1 MKQARTIKPIIT
13 SVVALAILLFSFAG
27 VFSGAV
33 VTAQAATPT
42 LPETEYVSPK
52 SPSTPEP
59 YDGVPVT
66 PKQINSANYRS
77 YGLTDENW
85 KQYNGYYA
93 IRNAKELYGF
103 AALTRAVLRPNQ
115 NAVLLADIVINTTV
129 STETGGT
136 YLWESIVGDPT
147 HGNDGGYAGTF
158 DGNGYSISGIYT
170 KSGSLGV
177 NFGFFGAINNA
188 GVVKNLVLKNSV
200 FLSEGVVA
208 VFAQNHCGMVSA
220 CRVESSVILK
230 NEIRG
235 EVSGV
240 ASIDRLNEGGNSYV
254 GGIENTYSAATLQ
267 VCEAPYVGVFA
278 GMIDSSKNFKNNYGI
293 ESNGF
298 KMVGNTTPP
307 TGAVTVLTSQNDA
320 HVCIPITHNQVNGT
334 CERSGLSAYTYCA
347 VCEKVLSGEKTV
359 LYGHVS
365 DEFFYT
371 INTNDEFK
379 HDKRYMCCT
388 EIAETVAHTFDNDTC
403 TTCGYEMFT
412 REGGVATPKA
422 KNITLSSNLVVP
434 AGDTLS
440 IPAGYTMTVPNGI
453 TLTVKGNLVNNG
465 TLNNNGGV
473 LVEGAYSGSGK
484 VNCASTAI
492 YHPNFNADGFCAF
505 CQDETHPEAAPLVGG
520 YYQIGNVGQL
530 MWFSNFVGQG
540 NGSANA
546 KLTADITFNAGDLS
560 GLNGETSGKRLWV
573 PIGMIM
579 DHETG
584 IDTFVTYTGIFDGDG
599 HTISGLYHFDYWSYA
614 GNAGLIS
621 KLGAGGIVK
630 NVTVKNSYF
639 ATSSYVGAIVGQNLG
654 GLIENCHN
662 QNTTIASAARAGG
675 IVGDNTSGTVR
686 YCTNSGNVKF
696 FAVNSGLAFNRESFG
711 GIAGSTGG
719 LVEYCTNNGT
729 VSGEIST
736 AGGISGQVYQGT
748 LRNNIN
754 NGNVNITSTNA
765 GGITGYQYHG
775 TLSYNINYGT
785 VQGKNLVGGVIGNA
799 LGNGGRYTHNY
810 TVGGNA
816 VGSGTKDGCTAITES
831 ELANGRLAF
840 ELGMGQKL
848 GVDARPSL
856 DGPAVYAYYNNSGAL
871 NYTNDA
877 NYTCYHK
884 GGTATCDARAICDG
898 CRNPYGEIPEG
909 AHKFEITGREDKP
922 NCTICG
928 GRCGVVAPHST
939 NYIDYCAVCGDWIA
953 PVLAEDGFYEIQTF
967 GNLMWFAET
976 VNAGNCDLNARLTK
990 NITYGASYRT
1000 TEWVPIA
1007 GSSINDT
1014 TVGYRGIF
1022 DGQGYCIAAFPQNL
1036 IPAYDGAVLGLFGTL
1051 ADGAVVKNLSISNR
1065 VEITFNGS
1073 GTNYTYGGEYTVYF
1087 GLVAGR
1093 VLEGATVSGCRVA
1106 NGSVSISKGVLGA
1119 IVGVNYGT
1127 VENCVSYNMT
1137 LSGPAGHV
1145 GGIVGDYNGG
1155 ELINCYTTY
1164 ASLGSTASGYVGT
1177 AIDSEAGVSDKRMA
1191 SGEIAYK
1198 MNTYINDIDFW
1209 YQAIGSGGPIGKS
1222 EYNLVGKIVYACD
1235 FGATVLYSNKSG
1247 QFTLS
1252 ESFVIT
1258 NGATFTVPTGTTLEI
1273 AQDVTLTNNGT
1284 LVKNGDLKGSGTL
1297 NGNGRFII
1305 TEINAS
1311 VIPTVSDL
1319 VYDGNNHMDDIIT
1332 ALNNAF
1338 TTYGKL
1344 FTPEGYTFYKSSDE
1358 VKNVGSY
1365 EIGYVKGDERFT
1377 VQFSILVLAIQ
1388 DGDISLNATEFLYNG
1403 TAFEPEVILNG
1414 YSTMLGRDYSVSFTN
1429 NTSAG
1434 TASVTIVFRGN
1445 FSGEFTR
1452 EFTIKPAVIGESA
1465 TVSIPE
1471 SMTFTGL
1478 ALEPVELLVGDVIL
1492 TYGVDYTV
1500 TYTDNVYPGM
1510 ATVVIVGMGSVSGE
1524 GTYTFEIAKPVF
1536 NITVHDQILPY
1547 NENVN
1552 VKEFDQTAYS
1562 GEGLIDGHTVVLGE
1576 VIVAGDHGEVITV
1589 LAILDAN
1596 GVDVKEYYDL
1606 TVITGEYHMFSQY
1619 YRYDS
1624 DGYHWR
1630 ECVYN
1635 CDEICDYEQHIGEPA
1650 TCVDHSMCTLCGTYY
1665 QFATGIHTWVD
1676 SVCTVC
1682 GTENPYE
1689 VWIDTDGNG
1698 QFNGDEVGYSN
1709 LVTLLA
1715 YGESGTYKL
1724 LKDVTSPVYG
1734 IGTTGQRMV
1743 IDLYGRTFTITAHL
1757 VLQAGDTIITFI
1769 DTSPN
1774 KTGKIIGTLDIRIF
1788 EDAKIIL
1795 DGVSLEGNV
1804 SISNGVLE
1812 LKNGATIDSY
1822 KSSGGSI
1829 LLYEGYDLTQLT
1841 INPSSST
1848 NGYDTSIYVGD
1859 TQLVHNPD
1867 TGALECSENHV
1878 FADADC
1884 TKPMHCTVCGKEE
1897 GDPLGHDTNG
1907 PATCEEDEYCSR
1919 CESVIQ
1925 EAIGH
1930 SEALL
1935 EAKDPTCTEVGYT
1948 QGSYCAN
1955 NCGTV
1960 FVQQT
1965 EIPALGHTA
1974 GEATVENEVAVT
1986 CTTDGSYDTVVS
1998 CTVCGEELSRVTET
2012 VAAQGHNESRSVID
2026 QSLPSCTYGGWVQY
2040 LYTCQICGDT
2050 RRELDYLD
2058 PIGHTEGEPYVA
2070 SQRESTCT
2078 IEGFIRTNVNCSV
2091 CGENI
2096 SSNEEILPLAEHVP
2110 NVDAVSCI
2118 ESKYCVICA
2127 QPLEDA
2133 AEHSYVETV
2142 QEASCIQ
2149 AGGIYYACSV
2159 CGTSYFDQTEDI
2171 KEHTPNLEHATCTEN
2186 KECTVCEYV
2195 YESAF
2200 GHTNVWST
2208 CTTPWYCS
2216 TCGEEFAPADGH
2228 IYHPAEGPTCT
2239 EAQYCVVCGEVSA
2252 SALGHDPNREAPT
2265 CEDPVECTRCP
2276 AVLEVATGHTNE
2288 EVMGTPA
2295 TCTESGLTSGVVCTV
2310 CGVVTTPQM
2319 TIPANGHTEAVL
2331 EGIPESCEAN
2341 GLTEGK
2347 ICLVCGVV
2355 IQEQEVILT
2364 SGHSYEADVTVAD
2377 CTSGGFILFTCSICG
2392 DSYVGDETEA
2402 LGHSYEA
2409 VVTAPDCTSGGFTTY
2424 TCSICG
2430 DSYVDDVTAALEHS
2444 YDAVVTAP
2452 DCTNGG
2458 ATTYICSICGDSY
2471 VGDITAALGHSN
2483 EVFVTIPDCTN
2494 GGFTTY
2500 TCTVCGESYVVDVT
2514 EALGHSYKVVVTAPD
2529 CSNGGFTTYTCT
2541 ACGVSYTGDATA
2553 ALGHRYDDE
2562 NDESCSRCGYIRDV
2576 ACSHSELETVP
2587 GAVAT
2592 CTAGGLTEGKKCSVC
2607 DAVILEQEAVPVLG
2621 HTEVTVPSKEATCT
2635 EAGLTDG
2642 KKCSVCDVIIL
2653 AQSPIQAL
2661 GHTYDDAND
2670 ETCNRCDYVRD
2681 VACTHTET
2689 ETIPGTPATCTES
2702 GLTDGKKCSVCEE
2715 ILVAQETIPAL
2726 GHTEE
2731 TVKGSAATCTESGLT
2746 DGKKCSVCD
2755 EILLEQQPI
2764 AALGHNVVKVDG
2776 KAATCTTDGY
2786 RAHYKCTVCEALY
2799 ADEACTDE
2807 IFDLETWQAFEG
2819 CIEAA
2824 HTLGDIIPQKPAD
2837 CTNTGL
2843 EAHYKCSVCEA
2854 LVDEYGLTVT
2864 EEDLK
2869 LPIDDSAHDLG
2880 KWQEEIPATTESA
2893 GTKAH
2898 YHCSICEKNFDDD
2911 GYEISDL
2918 SIPKLEAPD
2927 TPEPEEPTPD
2937 AQPEQPTEE
2946 PKEGLSGSAVAGI
2959 VVASTVVAG
2968 AGGFSIFWFVVQKKS
2983 AAELVTAT
2991 KAVATKAGA
3000 LCKQAGGK
3008 IKDVT
3013 LNLIEKIKKL
3023 FAKK

>member
-1 MKQARTIKPIIT
+1 MKQTKTMQPIIT
-13 SVVALAILLFSFAG
+13 SLVALAILLCSF
-27 VFSGAV
+27 VSVLSGAV

-66 PKQINSANYRS
+66 PGQINSSNYRS

-85 KQYNGYYA
+85 KQYSGYYA

-103 AALTRAVLRPNQ
+103 AALTRAVRRPNQ

-170 KSGSLGV
+170 KSGSLGA

-200 FLSEGVVA
+200 FLSEGTVA
-208 VFAQNHCGMVSA
+208 VFAHNHLGMISA

-230 NEIRG
+230 NESRSA

-240 ASIDRLNEGGNSYV
+240 ASIDRLNEEGNSYI

-267 VCEAPYVGVFA
+267 VVTTLSGGVFA
-278 GMIDSSKNFKNNYGI
+278 GIIDSSKNFKNNYGI
-293 ESNGF
+293 ESNGY
-298 KMVGNTTPP
+298 KMVGNTTLL
-307 TGAVTVLTSQNDA
+307 TGAVTTLTSQNDA

-371 INTNDEFK
+371 INKSDELK

-388 EIAETVAHTFDNDTC
+388 EIAETVAHTFNNDTC

-579 DHETG
+579 NHETG
-584 IDTFVTYTGIFDGDG
+584 IDTFVTYTGTFDGDG

-621 KLGAGGIVK
+621 KLGAGGVVK

-675 IVGDNTSGTVR
+675 IVGDVSSGTVR

-729 VSGEIST
+729 VSGDIST

-748 LRNNIN
+748 LRNNVN
-754 NGNVNITSTNA
+754 YGTVNISSTNA

-785 VQGKNLVGGVIGNA
+785 VQGKNLVGGVIGNP
-799 LGNGGRYTHNY
+799 LGNGGRYTQNY

-816 VGSGTKDGCTAITES
+816 VGNGTKDGCFSITES
-831 ELANGRLAF
+831 DLASGRLAF
-840 ELGMGQKL
+840 ELGIGQKL
-848 GVDARPSL
+848 GVDARPSV
-856 DGPAVYAYYNNSGAL
+856 DGPKVYAYYNASGVV

-877 NYTCYHK
+877 NYTCHHK
-884 GGTATCDARAICDG
+884 GGTATCDARAICSG
-898 CRNPYGEIPEG
+898 CRNPYGEIPQG

-922 NCTICG
+922 YCTVCG
-928 GRCGVVAPHST
+928 GRCGDVAPHST
-939 NYIDYCAVCGDWIA
+939 NYIDYCAVCGDWIP
-953 PVLAEDGFYEIQTF
+953 PVLAEDGFYEIKTF
-967 GNLMWFAET
+967 GNLMWFAEM
-976 VNAGNCDLNARLTK
+976 VNAGNYDLNARLIS
-990 NITYGASYRT
+990 NISYGASYRT
-1000 TEWVPIA
+1000 TEWIPIA

-1022 DGQGYCIAAFPQNL
+1022 DGQGYCIAAFPKNL
-1036 IPAYDGAVLGLFGTL
+1036 TPAYDGAVLGLFGTL
-1051 ADGAVVKNLSISNR
+1051 AEGAVVKNLSISDR
-1065 VEITFNGS
+1065 VEMTFNGS
-1073 GTNYTYGGEYTVYF
+1073 APNYTYSGDYTVYF

-1137 LSGPAGHV
+1137 LTGPAGHV

-1177 AIDSEAGVSDKRMA
+1177 STASEAGVSNERIA

-1198 MNTYINDIDFW
+1198 MNTYIDDIDFW
-1209 YQAIGSGGPIGKS
+1209 YQSIGSGGPVGKS
-1222 EYNLVGKIVYACD
+1222 EYKVVGKIVYACD
-1235 FGATVLYSNKSG
+1235 FGATVLYSNKNG
-1247 QFTLS
+1247 QFTLPAN
-1252 ESFVIT
+1252 FVIAS
-1258 NGATFTVPTGTTLEI
+1258 GKTFTIPTGTILEI
-1273 AQDVTLTNNGT
+1273 AQGVILTNNGT
-1284 LVKNGDLKGSGTL
+1284 LVKNGELTGSGTL
-1297 NGNGRFII
+1297 NGTGKFII
-1305 TEINAS
+1305 TEIKAS
-1311 VIPTVSDL
+1311 VIPTVQNF
-1319 VYDGNNHMDDIIT
+1319 VYDGKDHLNEIIT
-1332 ALNNAF
+1332 AFNNAF

-1344 FTPEGYTFYKSSDE
+1344 FTPEGYTFYQNLAE
-1358 VKNVGSY
+1358 VKNVGDY
-1365 EIGYVKGDERFT
+1365 EIGYILGDERFT
-1377 VQFSILVLAIQ
+1377 VQFSILPVTVEE
-1388 DGDISLNATEFLYNG
+1388 GSLSLSATEFFYNG
-1403 TAFEPEVILNG
+1403 TAFEPEVILDG

-1429 NTSAG
+1429 NTAAGSASI
-1434 TASVTIVFRGN
+1434 TVTFRGN
-1445 FSGEFTR
+1445 FSGVITKS
-1452 EFTIKPAVIGESA
+1452 FTIRPVTIGADAVVNLVES
-1465 TVSIPE
+1465 ID
-1471 SMTFTGL
+1471 FTG
-1478 ALEPVELLVGDVIL
+1478 ASLEPVAL
-1492 TYGVDYTV
+1492 TVNGVSLIYGIDYTV
-1500 TYTDNVYPGM
+1500 VYTDNVYPGT
-1510 ATVVIVGMGSVSGE
+1510 ATARVVGMGSVLGE
-1524 GTYTFEIAKPVF
+1524 GTYTFTITKPIF
-1536 NITVHDQILPY
+1536 SITVFDQILPY
-1547 NENVN
+1547 NDNLN
-1552 VKEFDQTAYS
+1552 VKDFDQTQY
-1562 GEGLIDGHTVVLGE
+1562 EGTGLVDGHTVVLGE
-1576 VIVAGDHGEVITV
+1576 RLLSGDTDEEITV
-1589 LAILDAN
+1589 LQILDAN
-1596 GVDVKEYYDL
+1596 GVDVMQYYDVRIL
-1606 TVITGEYHMFSQY
+1606 ANGKYHMFTQS

-1676 SVCTVC
+1676 GVCTVC
-1682 GTENPYE
+1682 GTESPYE

-1812 LKNGATIDSY
+1812 LRNGATIDSY

-1867 TGALECSENHV
+1867 TGALECSENHIW
-1878 FADADC
+1878 ADADC
-1884 TKPMHCTVCGKEE
+1884 TTPKSCTVCNKTDGN
-1897 GDPLGHDTNG
+1897 PLGHSTNG

-1919 CESVIQ
+1919 CETVVQ
-1925 EAIGH
+1925 GAIGH
-1930 SEALL
+1930 SVAVSD
-1935 EAKDPTCTEVGYT
+1935 AVDPTCTAPGYT

-1960 FVQQT
+1960 YVEQI

-1986 CTTDGSYDTVVS
+1986 CTANGSYDTVVY
-1998 CTVCGEELSRVTET
+1998 CTVCEEEISRTTET
-2012 VAAQGHNESRSVID
+2012 VSALGHNESRSVVD
-2026 QSLPSCTYGGWVQY
+2026 QSLPGCTYGGWVQY
-2040 LYTCQICGDT
+2040 LYTCQICGTT
-2050 RRELDYLD
+2050 RTDVETMDAT
-2058 PIGHTEGEPYVA
+2058 GHTAGEPYVA

-2091 CGENI
+2091 CGVNI
-2096 SSNEEILPLAEHVP
+2096 SSDEEILSLAEHTP
-2110 NVDAVSCI
+2110 NVDEVSCI

-2127 QPLEDA
+2127 HPLEDA

-2142 QEASCIQ
+2142 REASCTQ
-2149 AGGIYYACSV
+2149 SGGIHYACSV
-2159 CGTSYFDQTEDI
+2159 CGTSYFDQTEEK
-2171 KEHTPNLEHATCTEN
+2171 KEHTPNLEHATCTES
-2186 KECTVCEYV
+2186 KHCTMCGYT
-2195 YESAF
+2195 YEGAL

-2216 TCGEEFAPADGH
+2216 TCDEVFAPADGH

-2239 EAQYCVVCGEVSA
+2239 EAQYCVVCGEVSE
-2252 SALGHDPNREAPT
+2252 SALGHDPDREAPT
-2265 CEDPVECTRCP
+2265 CVDDVKCTRCP
-2276 AVLEVATGHTNE
+2276 AVLESATGHKNE
-2288 EVMGTPA
+2288 VVMGTPA
-2295 TCTESGLTSGVVCTV
+2295 TCTEAGLTSGVVCTV

-2319 TIPANGHTEAVL
+2319 TIPANGHAESVL
-2331 EGIPESCEAN
+2331 EGTPESCEAN
-2341 GLTEGK
+2341 GLTDGK

-2355 IQEQEVILT
+2355 TQEQEVILT
-2364 SGHSYEADVTVAD
+2364 SGHSYDADVTVAD
-2377 CTSGGFILFTCSICG
+2377 CKNGGFILFTCSICG
-2392 DSYVGDETEA
+2392 DSYVGGEEGA

-2452 DCTNGG
+2452 NCTNGGFTTYICSVCGDSYVGDATAALEHSYDAIVIAPDCTNGG
-2458 ATTYICSICGDSY
+2458 STTYICSICGDSY
-2471 VGDITAALGHSN
+2471 IGDATAALGHSY
-2483 EVFVTIPDCTN
+2483 EAVVTAPDCTN

-2500 TCTVCGESYVVDVT
+2500 TCSICGDSYV
-2514 EALGHSYKVVVTAPD
+2514 G
-2529 CSNGGFTTYTCT
+2529 N
-2541 ACGVSYTGDATA
+2541 
-2553 ALGHRYDDE
+2553 
-2562 NDESCSRCGYIRDV
+2562 
-2576 ACSHSELETVP
+2576 
-2587 GAVAT
+2587 
-2592 CTAGGLTEGKKCSVC
+2592 
-2607 DAVILEQEAVPVLG
+2607 
-2621 HTEVTVPSKEATCT
+2621 VTV
-2635 EAGLTDG
+2635 
-2642 KKCSVCDVIIL
+2642 
-2653 AQSPIQAL
+2653 
-2661 GHTYDDAND
+2661 
-2670 ETCNRCDYVRD
+2670 
-2681 VACTHTET
+2681 
-2689 ETIPGTPATCTES
+2689 
-2702 GLTDGKKCSVCEE
+2702 
-2715 ILVAQETIPAL
+2715 AL

-2731 TVKGSAATCTESGLT
+2731 VVAGYAATCTQTGLM
-2746 DGKKCSVCD
+2746 
-2755 EILLEQQPI
+2755 
-2764 AALGHNVVKVDG
+2764 
-2776 KAATCTTDGY
+2776 
-2786 RAHYKCTVCEALY
+2786 AHSKCTVCKKLF
-2799 ADEACTDE
+2799 DESKREVSAE
-2807 IFDLETWQAFEG
+2807 
-2819 CIEAA
+2819 
-2824 HTLGDIIPQKPAD
+2824 
-2837 CTNTGL
+2837 
-2843 EAHYKCSVCEA
+2843 S
-2854 LVDEYGLTVT
+2854 LV
-2864 EEDLK
+2864 
-2869 LPIDDSAHDLG
+2869 LPIDGGAHNLG
-2880 KWQEEIPATTESA
+2880 EWQAEVPATTENA

-2898 YHCSICEKNFDDD
+2898 YRCADCQKTFAADGGEIFD
-2911 GYEISDL
+2911 L
-2918 SIPKLEAPD
+2918 TIPKLEE
-2927 TPEPEEPTPD
+2927 TPGEDITTPAEDITTPVEDITTPAEDITTPAEDITTPAEDITTPAEDITTPAEDITTPVEDITTSSPEEETIDPD
-2937 AQPEQPTEE
+2937 AQPDEE
-2946 PKEGLSGSAVAGI
+2946 PEEESSKDGLSGGAIAAI
-2959 VVASTVVAG
+2959 VTGSTVTTG
-2968 AGGFSIFWFVVQKKS
+2968 AGGFSLFWFVIKKKS
-2983 AAELVTAT
+2983 WQELL
-2991 KAVATKAGA
+2991 AVF
-3000 LCKQAGGK
+3000 
-3008 IKDVT
+3008 
-3013 LNLIEKIKKL
+3013 KKVKL
-3023 FAKK
+3023 K

>member
-1 MKQARTIKPIIT
+1 MKQNRTFKPMIT
-13 SVVALAILLFSFAG
+13 SVVMLAILFFSFAS
-27 VFSGAV
+27 VFSGAT
-33 VTAQAATPT
+33 VTAEAATPT

-52 SPSTPEP
+52 SPTAPTP

-66 PKQINSANYRS
+66 PGKISSSNYRS

-85 KQYNGYYA
+85 QQYNGYYA

-103 AALTRAVLRPNQ
+103 AALTRAMSRPNL

-136 YLWESIVGDPT
+136 YLWESIVNDPT
-147 HGNDGGYAGTF
+147 LANSGGYAGTF
-158 DGNGYSISGIYT
+158 DGNGYSISGIYMT
-170 KSGSLGV
+170 SDSFGMST
-177 NFGFFGAINNA
+177 NFGFFGAINNE

-200 FLSEGVVA
+200 FLSTGSIA
-208 VFAQNHCGMVSA
+208 VFAHNHYGMVSA

-230 NEIRG
+230 NKISG
-235 EVSGV
+235 TGVSGV
-240 ASIDRLNEGGNSYV
+240 AAIKRWAQNGNTYI

-267 VCEAPYVGVFA
+267 VIEAEDVGVIA
-278 GMIDSSKNFKNNYGI
+278 GTVASANNLKNNYGV

-298 KMVGNTTPP
+298 KLIGSTIYQTGKVTT
-307 TGAVTVLTSQNDA
+307 LTSQNDA
-320 HVCIPITHNQVNGT
+320 HVCTPITHNQVNGT
-334 CERSGLSAYTYCA
+334 CYSSGLSAYTFCA

-359 LYGHVS
+359 LYGHS
-365 DEFFYT
+365 TTETFYT
-371 INTNDEFK
+371 PNKTDNSK
-379 HDKRYMCCT
+379 HDERCAECT
-388 EIAETVAHTFDNDTC
+388 EIIGEHNHDFGADVNYTC
-403 TTCGYEMFT
+403 LDCEFSFLTKHPSVSNYVLNQESFT
-412 REGGVATPKA
+412 LTQDLWIAG
-422 KNITLSSNLVVP
+422 SFVVP
-434 AGDTLS
+434 EGTTLI
-440 IPAGYTMTVPNGI
+440 IPEGI
-453 TLTVKGNLVNNG
+453 EFAVSTLENNG
-465 TLNNNGGV
+465 TIINNGAA
-473 LVEGAYSGSGK
+473 LVKGKDYGGSGT
-484 VNCASTAI
+484 VICGANATL
-492 YHPNFNADGFCAF
+492 HPAFNEDGFCRF
-505 CQDETHPEAAPLVGG
+505 CGNENYPEEPMYVDG
-520 YYQIGNVGQL
+520 YYQISNAGQL

-560 GLNGETSGKRLWV
+560 GLSGKTEGYRFWT

-579 DHETG
+579 NHETG
-584 IDTFVTYTGIFDGDG
+584 IDHFVTYTGTFDGQG
-599 HTISGLYHFDYWSYA
+599 YSISGLYHFDYWSYA

-621 KLGAGGIVK
+621 KLGTGGVIR

-639 ATSSYVGAIVGQNLG
+639 ATSSYAGAILGQNLG
-654 GLIENCHN
+654 GTVENCHN
-662 QNTTIASAARAGG
+662 VNTTVASAARVGG
-675 IVGDNTSGTVR
+675 IVGDNTSGTIK
-686 YCTNSGNVKF
+686 YSTNKGNVKF
-696 FAVNSGLAFNRESFG
+696 FMVNPDLAFNFSEFG
-711 GIAGSTGG
+711 GIAGNTTGTI
-719 LVEYCTNNGT
+719 EYCTNYGDI
-729 VSGEIST
+729 ISST
-736 AGGISGQVYQGT
+736 TIGGVGGIAGQIYQGT
-748 LRNNIN
+748 VKNCVNEGDIN
-754 NGNVNITSTNA
+754 VSGGTNF

-775 TLSYNINYGT
+775 TLSYNINYGSIA
-785 VQGKNLVGGVIGNA
+785 GGNLVGGIIGNP

-816 VGSGTKDGCTAITES
+816 LGAGNKDGCFSITES

-856 DGPAVYAYYNNSGAL
+856 DGPKVYAYFNESGVV

-877 NYTCYHK
+877 NYTCHHK
-884 GGTATCDARAICDG
+884 GGTATCDARAVCDG
-898 CRNPYGEIPEG
+898 CRNSYGEIPQG

-922 NCTICG
+922 YCTVCG
-928 GRCGVVAPHST
+928 GRCGDVAPHST
-939 NYIDYCAVCGDWIA
+939 NYIDYCAICGDWIP
-953 PVLAEDGFYEIQTF
+953 PVLAEDGYYEIQTF
-967 GNLMWFAET
+967 GNLMWFAEM
-976 VNAGNCDLNARLTK
+976 VNAGNYDLNARVIR
-990 NITYGASYRT
+990 NITYGASFRT

-1007 GSSINDT
+1007 GSSIDDT
-1014 TVGYRGIF
+1014 SVGYRGIF

-1065 VEITFNGS
+1065 VEMTFNS
-1073 GTNYTYGGEYTVYF
+1073 NAPNYTYGGEYTVYF

-1106 NGSVSISKGVLGA
+1106 NGSISISKGVLGA

-1137 LSGPAGHV
+1137 LSGTAGHV

-1198 MNTYINDIDFW
+1198 MNTYIDDIDFW
-1209 YQAIGSGGPIGKS
+1209 YQAIGNGGPVGKS
-1222 EYNLVGKIVYACD
+1222 EYNIVGKIVYACD

-1247 QFTLS
+1247 QFKLS
-1252 ESFVIT
+1252 ENFVIASG
-1258 NGATFTVPTGTTLEI
+1258 NTFTIPMGTTLEI
-1273 AQDVTLTNNGT
+1273 AQGIILTNNGM
-1284 LVKNGDLKGSGTL
+1284 LVKNGELTGSGTL
-1297 NGNGRFII
+1297 NGTGKFII
-1305 TEINAS
+1305 TKIKAS
-1311 VIPTVSDL
+1311 DIPTVQNF
-1319 VYDGNNHMDDIIT
+1319 VYDGEDHLNEIT
-1332 ALNNAF
+1332 TAINNAF

-1344 FTPEGYTFYKSSDE
+1344 FTPEGYTFYKSATDI
-1358 VKNVGSY
+1358 KNAGDY
-1365 EIGYVKGDERFT
+1365 EIGYVKGEERFT
-1377 VQFSILVLAIQ
+1377 VQFSILPVTVA
-1388 DGDISLNATEFLYNG
+1388 DGDLSLSATEFLYNG
-1403 TAFEPEVILNG
+1403 TAFEPEVIFNG

-1434 TASVTIVFRGN
+1434 TASATIVFRGN
-1445 FSGEFTR
+1445 FSGTITKV
-1452 EFTIKPAVIGESA
+1452 FTIKPVTIGENA
-1465 TVSIPE
+1465 IVNVVESIDY
-1471 SMTFTGL
+1471 TGA
-1478 ALEPVELLVGDVIL
+1478 ALEPVTIVVNGVFL
-1492 TYGVDYTV
+1492 TYGVDYTA
-1500 TYTDNVYPGM
+1500 TYTNNVYPGT
-1510 ATVVIVGMGSVSGE
+1510 ATVVIVGVGSVLGE
-1524 GTYTFEIAKPVF
+1524 GTYTFEITKPVF
-1536 NITVHDQILPY
+1536 SVTVFDQILPY
-1547 NENVN
+1547 NENLN
-1552 VKEFDQTAYS
+1552 VKDFDQTQYE

-1576 VIVAGDHGEVITV
+1576 RLVSGDTDEEITV
-1589 LAILDAN
+1589 LQILDAN
-1596 GVDVKEYYDL
+1596 GVDVSQYYDI
-1606 TVITGEYHMFSQY
+1606 VILATGKYHMFSQY
-1619 YRYDS
+1619 YRFDS

-1698 QFNGDEVGYSN
+1698 QFNGEEVGYSN

-1724 LKDVTSPVYG
+1724 LKDVTAPVYG
-1734 IGTTGQRMV
+1734 IGTTGQRLV

-1788 EDAKIIL
+1788 ADAKIIL

-1822 KSSGGSI
+1822 KSGGGSI
-1829 LLYEGYDLTQLT
+1829 LLYEGYDFTQLT

-1859 TQLVHNPD
+1859 TQLVHNAES
-1867 TGALECSENHV
+1867 GALECSENHV

-1884 TKPMHCTVCGKEE
+1884 TNPMHCTVCGKEE

-1930 SEALL
+1930 SAAVLDAVE
-1935 EAKDPTCTEVGYT
+1935 PTCTAPGYT
-1948 QGSYCAN
+1948 QGSHCAN
-1955 NCGTV
+1955 NCGTI
-1960 FVQQT
+1960 FVPQV

-1986 CTTDGSYDTVVS
+1986 CTADGSYDTVVS
-1998 CTVCGEELSRVTET
+1998 CTVCGEEISRITET

-2026 QSLPSCTYGGWVQY
+2026 QSLPTCTYGGWVQY

-2050 RRELDYLD
+2050 RRELEYLD
-2058 PIGHTEGEPYVA
+2058 PIGHTEGKPYVA

-2252 SALGHDPNREAPT
+2252 SALGHNPNREAPT

-2295 TCTESGLTSGVVCTV
+2295 TCTESGLTSGAVCTV

-2319 TIPANGHTEAVL
+2319 TIPAIGHTEAVL

-2347 ICLVCGVV
+2347 ICLVCGEV

-2458 ATTYICSICGDSY
+2458 FTTYTCSICGDSYVGNATAALEHSYDAVVTAPDCTNGGATTYTCSICGDSY
-2471 VGDITAALGHSN
+2471 VGD
-2483 EVFVTIPDCTN
+2483 
-2494 GGFTTY
+2494 
-2500 TCTVCGESYVVDVT
+2500 
-2514 EALGHSYKVVVTAPD
+2514 VTA
-2529 CSNGGFTTYTCT
+2529 
-2541 ACGVSYTGDATA
+2541 
-2553 ALGHRYDDE
+2553 
-2562 NDESCSRCGYIRDV
+2562 
-2576 ACSHSELETVP
+2576 
-2587 GAVAT
+2587 
-2592 CTAGGLTEGKKCSVC
+2592 
-2607 DAVILEQEAVPVLG
+2607 
-2621 HTEVTVPSKEATCT
+2621 
-2635 EAGLTDG
+2635 
-2642 KKCSVCDVIIL
+2642 
-2653 AQSPIQAL
+2653 
-2661 GHTYDDAND
+2661 
-2670 ETCNRCDYVRD
+2670 
-2681 VACTHTET
+2681 
-2689 ETIPGTPATCTES
+2689 
-2702 GLTDGKKCSVCEE
+2702 
-2715 ILVAQETIPAL
+2715 AL

-2731 TVKGSAATCTESGLT
+2731 VVAGYAATCT
-2746 DGKKCSVCD
+2746 
-2755 EILLEQQPI
+2755 Q
-2764 AALGHNVVKVDG
+2764 
-2776 KAATCTTDGY
+2776 
-2786 RAHYKCTVCEALY
+2786 
-2799 ADEACTDE
+2799 
-2807 IFDLETWQAFEG
+2807 
-2819 CIEAA
+2819 
-2824 HTLGDIIPQKPAD
+2824 
-2837 CTNTGL
+2837 TGL
-2843 EAHYKCSVCEA
+2843 MAHSKCMVCQKLFDENKREVSA
-2854 LVDEYGLTVT
+2854 ESLV
-2864 EEDLK
+2864 
-2869 LPIDDSAHDLG
+2869 LPIDGGAHNLG
-2880 KWQEEIPATTESA
+2880 EWQAEVPATTENA

-2898 YHCSICEKNFDDD
+2898 YRCADCQKTFAAD
-2911 GYEISDL
+2911 GGEIVDL
-2918 SIPKLEAPD
+2918 TIPKLEETPGGDITTPAEDVTTPAEDITTPAEDITTPVEDVTIPVEEVTTPAPN
-2927 TPEPEEPTPD
+2927 EEMIDAD
-2937 AQPEQPTEE
+2937 AQPEEE
-2946 PKEGLSGSAVAGI
+2946 PEEEPSKDGLSGGAIAAI
-2959 VVASTVVAG
+2959 VTSSTVTTG
-2968 AGGFSIFWFVVQKKS
+2968 AGGFSLFWFVIKKKS
-2983 AAELVTAT
+2983 WQELLTVFKRA
-2991 KAVATKAGA
+2991 
-3000 LCKQAGGK
+3000 
-3008 IKDVT
+3008 
-3013 LNLIEKIKKL
+3013 KL
-3023 FAKK
+3023 K